1 MVVVSGFW
9 FNQFSVGFMKI
20 IITNDFTLS
29 VNYLFL
35 VLIGMVSFYFYFLFL
50 TFLSVK
56 ET

>member
-50 TFLSVK
+50 TFLCVK

>member
-1 MVVVSGFW
+1 
-9 FNQFSVGFMKI
+9 MKI

-50 TFLSVK
+50 TFLCVK